1 MSDSTPSAPC
11 LVALLALVLATGS
24 CLAPRAEGDAGS
36 FDEFRRMLDDTGG
49 QPVTGTGEELE
60 ADPGPDP
67 ALQESPEEIDVAAA
81 AELLAAAQSTPPAP
95 VEESPYLQFGERI
108 LVRERDG
115 FTFVTKPY
123 TLPPGR
129 PDKVTQ
135 LMGALKPFPFRQM
148 PEVKGTDAIP
158 AQDPTILEYRILSGF
173 DDEYYTNFGSFE
185 SQGPV
190 SQAKPLNDVMVVT
203 ATPALLA
210 RFEDFLD
217 LFAGGGVPQ
226 IELEAKIIEIVESDT
241 LDVGSSGSLLF
252 GSGNFVNSF
261 DFTLPNLATSTDAL
275 LTLGTLQDQ
284 VNFSAILEAIKNWQ
298 NVSIETRPKTV
309 VRSGGVAM
317 VDASRDIPFI
327 EFKTLD
333 AKGFFTTST
342 TYKKIG
348 TQLWI
353 SPRRVGSKT
362 LALDVKLVG
371 SQNVGTQ
378 AVLQAQ
384 GSATPIEIPII
395 AYRTAKTVVHLQPG
409 QTLVIGGM
417 TQEKEQEITS
427 KVPVLGEI
435 PILGWLFRSTLRV
448 KERQHVIFAIS
459 PRIIQRSD
467 FDSEL

>member
-1 MSDSTPSAPC
+1 MEEFGE
-11 LVALLALVLATGS
+11 LLEAS
-24 CLAPRAEGDAGS
+24 
-36 FDEFRRMLDDTGG
+36 GG
-49 QPVTGTGEELE
+49 TPVTGTAEVLDAEPGEGAGLE
-60 ADPGPDP
+60 
-67 ALQESPEEIDVAAA
+67 ESPEEIDPQ
-81 AELLAAAQSTPPAP
+81 LAAAMLEAAQAAEEP
-95 VEESPYLQFGERI
+95 VPEIEESPYLRFGERI
-108 LVRERDG
+108 IVRERDG
-115 FTFVTKPY
+115 FTFVTKPF

-129 PDKVTQ
+129 PDKVVA
-135 LMGALKPFPFRQM
+135 LMKALKPFPFQKRA
-148 PEVKGTDAIP
+148 PVEGTVASP
-158 AQDPTILEYRILSGF
+158 AQDPNVLEYEILGGF
-173 DDEYYTNFGSFE
+173 DDEYYTNFGAFDA
-185 SQGPV
+185 QGPV
-190 SQAKPLNDVMVVT
+190 SKTTALNDVMIVT
-203 ATPALLA
+203 AVPDILEQ
-210 RFEDFLD
+210 FEDFLD

-226 IELEAKIIEIVESDT
+226 IELEAKIIEIVETESFDY
-241 LDVGSSGSLLF
+241 GSSGSLIF
-252 GSGNFVNSF
+252 GDGNFVNSL
-261 DFTLPNLATSTDAL
+261 DFSLPNLGSSTDAL

-284 VNFSAILEAIKNWQ
+284 VNFSAILEAIKGWQ

-371 SQNVGTQ
+371 SQAVGTQ

-395 AYRTAKTVVHLQPG
+395 AYRTAKTVVHLKPG

-427 KVPVLGEI
+427 KVPILGEI
-435 PILGWLFRSTLRV
+435 PILGWLFTSTLRV